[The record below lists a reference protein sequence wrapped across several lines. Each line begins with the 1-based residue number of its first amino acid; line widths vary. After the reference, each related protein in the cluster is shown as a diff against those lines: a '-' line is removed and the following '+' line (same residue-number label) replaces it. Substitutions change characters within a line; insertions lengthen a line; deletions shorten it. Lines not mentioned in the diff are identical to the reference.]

1 MNEEEFLIKLR
12 AAFKAEAEER
22 LNAMASC
29 LMEYETSSDQERQQT
44 LIEEVFREAH
54 SLKGAARTVNLGDI
68 ENICQ
73 AIESVFA
80 LLRKGELQL
89 SPEIF
94 DVLHLSLDII
104 NLLLTESASGQA
116 APEPARISSLILQ
129 IEQLKKPKETPPLPP
144 PDLRPADSPKII
156 SPSDQETNSEQ
167 PQNEW
172 PSDDSCQQESD
183 PPDQPKSD
191 LWIQSCQAK
200 PLVSETVRISAAKL
214 YSLRIKAEE
223 LIALKI
229 AANQQVSLLKSTT
242 QSVDL
247 LRTRQHAIESECRWL
262 RRLVGKSDGPKEN
275 HQNLN
280 KLAKILEYLEW
291 TRDHAGYLGREF
303 KALAK
308 AADQDSHTLR
318 LMIDDLVEDTR
329 KATMLP
335 FTTLFDILPRI
346 IRDISRDRG
355 KEVDLR
361 FQGGDIEIG
370 RRILERIKDPFIHL
384 IRNAIDHGVEHP
396 DQRETK
402 GKPRRGSIDI
412 VVSQRESS
420 KVEIVFSDDG
430 QGIDL
435 VKIKAEAVKRGIL
448 TQNEVAQLTDQE
460 ALSLICRPELS
471 TSSMITTISGR
482 GVGMSVVKEN
492 IEQLGG
498 QLAIATRLGQGSTFK
513 MVLPL
518 TLSSFRCVL
527 VQVADHLFALPSAH
541 IQRVSRVSPK
551 EVQTVENKATVL
563 LEEWPVS
570 LVELAEV
577 LELPLVAE
585 KNGESAFFPIVVVE
599 TIDKKIAFRVDEV
612 LGEQEVLVKSLG
624 NQLSRVRNIAGAT
637 VLGSGRVVP
646 ILNIHDLMKSASKPG
661 PGRVQ
666 PLVSKDRVGE
676 KKKKSILVAE
686 DSITSRMLIKN
697 ILESAG
703 YTVKTAVDG
712 VDAYS
717 WLRTDDFDL
726 IISDVE
732 MPRMNGFDLTSKIR
746 QDKRLEEI
754 PVVLVTGL
762 ESPQDRERGIDV
774 GANAYIIKSSFDQGN
789 LLDIISRLI

>member
-22 LNAMASC
+22 LNAMSSC
-29 LMEYETSSDQERQQT
+29 LMEYETSSDPERQQS

-73 AIESVFA
+73 SIESVFA

-104 NLLLTESASGQA
+104 NVLLTESTSGRPT
-116 APEPARISSLILQ
+116 PEPAEISSLILQ
-129 IEQLKKPKETPPLPP
+129 IEQLKKPKENRPLSTPALPP
-144 PDLRPADSPKII
+144 TDSPKTITT
-156 SPSDQETNSEQ
+156 SDQETNSEQ
-167 PQNEW
+167 PQDEW
-172 PSDDSCQQESD
+172 PSDYTCQPAPD

-191 LWIQSCQAK
+191 LWTQSCQAK
-200 PLVSETVRISAAKL
+200 PLVSETVRISASKL

-229 AANQQVSLLKSTT
+229 AANQQVTLLKSTT

-247 LRTRQHAIESECRWL
+247 LRTRWLAIESEYRWL
-262 RRLVGKSDGPKEN
+262 RRLVTKSDSPKGN
-275 HQNLN
+275 HLNLN

-291 TRDHAGYLGREF
+291 NRDQAGYLGREL

-335 FTTLFDILPRI
+335 FNTLFDILPRI
-346 IRDISRDRG
+346 VRDISRDRG
-355 KEVDLR
+355 KEVDLK
-361 FQGGDIEIG
+361 FQGGEIEIG
-370 RRILERIKDPFIHL
+370 RRVLERIKDPFIHL
-384 IRNAIDHGVEHP
+384 IRNAVDHGVEHP

-402 GKPRRGSIDI
+402 GKPRRGTIDI
-412 VVSQRESS
+412 VVSQKESN

-435 VKIKAEAVKRGIL
+435 VEIKAEAVKRGFL

-498 QLAIATRLGQGSTFK
+498 QLAITTSVGRSSSFK

-527 VQVADHLFALPSAH
+527 VQVADQIFALPSAH
-541 IQRVSRVSPK
+541 IQRVSRVSPE

-570 LVELAEV
+570 LVDLADV
-577 LELPLVAE
+577 LELPLVAD
-585 KNGESAFFPIVVVE
+585 KNVESAFFPIVVVE
-599 TIDKKIAFRVDEV
+599 TIDKKIAFKVDEI

-661 PGRVQ
+661 PVRVQ
-666 PLVSKDRVGE
+666 PLAAKDKTAE
-676 KKKKSILVAE
+676 KKRKSILVAE
-686 DSITSRMLIKN
+686 DSITSRTLIKN

-703 YTVKTAVDG
+703 YVVKTAVDG

-726 IISDVE
+726 VVSDVE

-746 QDKRLEEI
+746 LDKRIEEI

-774 GANAYIIKSSFDQGN
+774 GANAYLIKSSFDQGN
-789 LLDIISRLI
+789 LLDIIRRLI